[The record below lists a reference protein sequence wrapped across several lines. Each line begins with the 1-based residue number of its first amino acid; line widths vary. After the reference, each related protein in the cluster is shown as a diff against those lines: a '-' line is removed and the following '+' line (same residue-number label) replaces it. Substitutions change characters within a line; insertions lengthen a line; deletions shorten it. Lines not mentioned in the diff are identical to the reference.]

1 MKPKSRKRQ
10 TGAGLSDVLPI
21 TTWGSWASYPGA
33 LAWSATAQAPA
44 PLANGGLYTGSQST
58 GEWASK
64 PFPATQYAESV
75 EAAKVANN
83 PDVFW
88 QQRPNDN
95 MGASFSPYVGDTI
108 SNKHWSASAGP
119 SLQGGGTRK
128 NKKSKK
134 SRKNRKYGRKTNKT
148 NRTNKNRKY

>member
-1 MKPKSRKRQ
+1 MKSKTRKSQRA
-10 TGAGLSDVLPI
+10 GALSDVLPT

-33 LAWSATAQAPA
+33 LAWSASQQAPP
-44 PLANGGLYTGSQST
+44 PLANGGLYTGPQST

-64 PFPATQYAESV
+64 PFPATQYAEAV

-95 MGASFSPYVGDTI
+95 TGASFSPYVGEAV
-108 SNKHWSASAGP
+108 SNQHWSATAGP
-119 SLQGGGTRK
+119 SLQGGGKKKVNRKNTRK
-128 NKKSKK
+128 SNRKSK
-134 SRKNRKYGRKTNKT
+134 
-148 NRTNKNRKY
+148 RTNKNRK